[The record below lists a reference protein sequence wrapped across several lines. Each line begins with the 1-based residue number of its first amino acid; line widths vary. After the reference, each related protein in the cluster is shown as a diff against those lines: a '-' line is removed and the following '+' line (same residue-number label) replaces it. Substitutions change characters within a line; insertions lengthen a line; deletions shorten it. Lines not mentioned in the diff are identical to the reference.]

1 MWSIFRCL
9 VKTHAEGVVES
20 MGNYIEL
27 HGDKRRGRMDIED
40 IGKEA
45 QIHWNGPPLAKA
57 DKLGE
62 ASLDRI
68 FGKGRW
74 NFTTMA
80 NRAESKV
87 TKRRGRR
94 RPQCPF
100 SSDCFHLS
108 KAEINI

>member
-1 MWSIFRCL
+1 
-9 VKTHAEGVVES
+9 
-20 MGNYIEL
+20 
-27 HGDKRRGRMDIED
+27 MDIED

-62 ASLDRI
+62 VSLDRI

-80 NRAESKV
+80 NRADSKV
-87 TKRRGRR
+87 TKRLREEEASV
-94 RPQCPF
+94 PF
-100 SSDCFHLS
+100 FICWFHLSNS
-108 KAEINI
+108 KAEINMCMIL

>member
-1 MWSIFRCL
+1 
-9 VKTHAEGVVES
+9 
-20 MGNYIEL
+20 
-27 HGDKRRGRMDIED
+27 MDIED

-68 FGKGRW
+68 LGKGRW

-80 NRAESKV
+80 NRADSKV
-87 TKRRGRR
+87 TKRLREEEASVLFFIKL
-94 RPQCPF
+94 F
-100 SSDCFHLS
+100 SSVQLKS
-108 KAEINI
+108 